1 MLINSSGRRKS
12 QAQSQ
17 SVLLLLSAV
26 TVFVMAAFPLRA
38 CVRNKLV
45 CRDCH
50 TCHPTEC
57 LQLIHQLA
65 DSALGHSS
73 FVSLPQLRS
82 SLTELDLSG
91 SKVGDLTR
99 LATLINLQKLTL
111 PATPSPAGLQC
122 LKQTPRLKH
131 VAIVKREGGS

>member
-1 MLINSSGRRKS
+1 M
-12 QAQSQ
+12 
-17 SVLLLLSAV
+17 
-26 TVFVMAAFPLRA
+26 
-38 CVRNKLV
+38 
-45 CRDCH
+45 
-50 TCHPTEC
+50 
-57 LQLIHQLA
+57 HQLA

-73 FVSLPQLRS
+73 FVSLPQLPN

-111 PATPSPAGLQC
+111 PATPSPPAGLQC

-131 VAIVKREGGS
+131 VAIVKREGRS